1 MNVKTIIGY
10 LASEIHSATA
20 FVSVAFLA
28 LFAFFDLVS
37 ELGDI
42 GKGRY
47 TFIHA
52 IAYVC
57 LSLPAHFYEL
67 APVAVLIG
75 TLYAL
80 SSLAANSEFVIMRS
94 AGLTPVGVAG
104 MLLRV
109 GAVFAVLT
117 FVFGELISP
126 ASERAAR
133 EWKLRKTS
141 TLVAQEFRSGL
152 WVRDDYRFVNV
163 REVLPDA
170 SLSGIRIFEFD
181 SNYRLLSIS
190 EIGRGEYTSR
200 SEWELTGVVRT
211 SFGQGG
217 ASVDWFARMSWTS
230 ALTPDMLTVL
240 FVVPERMSAWA
251 LYQYLKHLSG
261 NQQKTERYEIA
272 FWKKLLYPFAALV
285 MMMLA
290 LPFAYIH
297 TRTGGV
303 GAKVFAGVMLGVLF
317 HMLNSLFSHLG
328 LLQGWQPLLSAASP
342 SVFFLAAA
350 AGMMWWVERR

>member
-1 MNVKTIIGY
+1 MNVKTIRGY
-10 LASEIHSATA
+10 LALEIYSATA
-20 FVSVAFLA
+20 FVFVAFLA
-28 LFAFFDLVS
+28 LFAFFDLVT
-37 ELGDI
+37 ELGDL

-47 TFIHA
+47 MFIHA
-52 IAYVC
+52 VAYVF
-57 LSLPAHFYEL
+57 LSLPAHIYEL

-80 SSLAANSEFVIMRS
+80 SSLAANSEFVTMRS
-94 AGLTPVGVAG
+94 AGLTPLGVGG

-109 GAVFAVLT
+109 GVVFVLLT
-117 FVFGELISP
+117 FVFGELVSP

-133 EWKLRKTS
+133 ELKLQRTS

-152 WVRDDYRFVNV
+152 WVKDDYRYVNV

-170 SLSGIRIFEFD
+170 SLSGMRIFEFD

-190 EIGRGEYTSR
+190 EVRHGEFNSR
-200 SEWELTGVVRT
+200 NKWELSGVVRT
-211 SFGQGG
+211 SFRQGG
-217 ASVDWFARMSWTS
+217 ASVDRLPRMPWTS
-230 ALTPDMLTVL
+230 VLTPDMLTVL
-240 FVVPERMSAWA
+240 FVVPERMSAWT

-272 FWKKLLYPFAALV
+272 FWKKLFYPFAALV

-290 LPFAYIH
+290 LPFAYMH
-297 TRTGGV
+297 TRAGGV
-303 GAKVFAGVMLGVLF
+303 GAKVFAGIMLGVLF

-328 LLQGWQPLLSAASP
+328 LLQDWQPLLSAALP
-342 SVFFLAAA
+342 SIVFLVAA